1 MKKILVFFFLIIGAF
16 TYIPGLYQSILAATR
31 ETSNNRL
38 STETQYELNS
48 NSFFGNYEYYDET
61 GNFTINNPSHPSFN
75 HKLGMAISATPIND
89 FEFFLN
95 PSLEGIWG
103 SSDNNLFF
111 DEVYAKYYGAKA
123 ALTMGYFKKNLGPA
137 GLLYSA
143 DLKMTHPGFV
153 YETMFW
159 NTWVTVI
166 YNRLEQSL
174 VDSKVVSDFLLD
186 DLVACRL
193 SKKFGN
199 SLVGLNLLTDGFYD
213 EKGLTLDWDGTI
225 GNRHI
230 TMEAGA
236 YYPDA
241 LTRGPLIK
249 TVEEPDPADS
259 THTITREVEI
269 PSCYKDQIY
278 YGAFLSFDLFK
289 TRRQALTLRT
299 GYFELG
305 FRPEYSSL
313 KEYSDPFKDMVKA
326 SGDTVSANL
335 YYTRK

>member
-1 MKKILVFFFLIIGAF
+1 
-16 TYIPGLYQSILAATR
+16 
-31 ETSNNRL
+31 
-38 STETQYELNS
+38 
-48 NSFFGNYEYYDET
+48 
-61 GNFTINNPSHPSFN
+61 
-75 HKLGMAISATPIND
+75 
-89 FEFFLN
+89 
-95 PSLEGIWG
+95 
-103 SSDNNLFF
+103 
-111 DEVYAKYYGAKA
+111 
-123 ALTMGYFKKNLGPA
+123 
-137 GLLYSA
+137 
-143 DLKMTHPGFV
+143 
-153 YETMFW
+153 
-159 NTWVTVI
+159 
-166 YNRLEQSL
+166 L

-335 YYTRK
+335 YYTRKLSETWFLDLDLYQAQLLEKDFPGTSFSFYNPLQAYQIAFRKQFARQSRLQSELQLGVSWYGFEKYCEGALEKEHSYGTFNLKWISHF